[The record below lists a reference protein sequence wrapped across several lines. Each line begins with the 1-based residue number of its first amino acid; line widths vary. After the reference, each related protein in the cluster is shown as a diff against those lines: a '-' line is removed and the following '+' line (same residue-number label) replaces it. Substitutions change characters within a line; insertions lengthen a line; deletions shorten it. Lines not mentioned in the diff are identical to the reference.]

1 MEDQILALTA
11 ELAAVKSAAQVTN
24 TMFAEAYYY
33 LTIPLMVIIH
43 AGFLLYE
50 MGQTRVKNVLSSGIK
65 NLLAFAF
72 TIITFYLFGWWFYWA
87 LPTFPVTSLVA
98 GAGYMEISG
107 LAYASA
113 IALPWGDSA
122 QYMGPNMADHASGV
136 GTFFYTMYHQIS
148 IL

>member
-33 LTIPLMVIIH
+33 LTIPLMVLIH

-50 MGQTRVKNVLSSGIK
+50 MGATRVKNVLSSGMK

-72 TIITFYLFGWWFYWA
+72 TI
-87 LPTFPVTSLVA
+87 
-98 GAGYMEISG
+98 
-107 LAYASA
+107 
-113 IALPWGDSA
+113 
-122 QYMGPNMADHASGV
+122 
-136 GTFFYTMYHQIS
+136 
-148 IL
+148 